1 MQSIKRFLMNII
13 ALGLCMFASMAIAQ
27 KATKI
32 KPTKFI
38 STAIPEPSD
47 ICYSAHSDTFF
58 VVSDDGILFEIDQ
71 DGKIIRSVV
80 ENDADFEAVF
90 ADETNVYAVN
100 ERHRKVEVF
109 NSISLK
115 KSKTI
120 TVPFGG
126 GRNRGY
132 EALTFNKSKNSFVLI
147 VEKDPITLFE
157 LDVNFVITNQID
169 LSKIARDIAA
179 ASYYDNFLWLLS
191 DEDRTVFKLNPNTYE
206 VLGKWELPLI
216 NPEGLAFDKNGNLLI
231 TCDDMQRI
239 YYFNNPEK

>member
-1 MQSIKRFLMNII
+1 MIYFKKRQLLFI
-13 ALGLCMFASMAIAQ
+13 ALFSLSISAQ
-27 KATKI
+27 KAIEI
-32 KPTKFI
+32 KPTKWI
-38 STAIPEPSD
+38 ATAVSEPSD
-47 ICYSAHSDTFF
+47 ICYNANSDTFF
-58 VVSDDGILFEIDQ
+58 VVSDDGILFETDQ
-71 DGKIIRSVV
+71 DGKIIRNVV

-90 ADETNVYAVN
+90 SDETNVYAVN

-109 NSISLK
+109 NRISLK

-132 EALTFNKSKNSFVLI
+132 EALTFNKSKSSFILV

-157 LDVNFVITNQID
+157 LDAHFAITNQID

-179 ASYYDNFLWLLS
+179 ASYYNNFLWLLS
-191 DEDRTVFKLNPNTYE
+191 DEDSTVFKLNPNTYE
-206 VLGKWELPLI
+206 VQGKWKLPVI

>member
-1 MQSIKRFLMNII
+1 MRRNNRFSMNII

-58 VVSDDGILFEIDQ
+58 VVSDDGILYETDQ
-71 DGKIIRSVV
+71 EGKIIRSVV

-132 EALTFNKSKNSFVLI
+132 EALTFNKSKNSFILI

-157 LDVNFVITNQID
+157 LDVNFVVTNQID

-179 ASYYDNFLWLLS
+179 ASYYNNFLWLLS

-216 NPEGLAFDKNGNLLI
+216 NPEGLAFDKDGNLLI

>member
-1 MQSIKRFLMNII
+1 MRRNNRFSMNII

-58 VVSDDGILFEIDQ
+58 VVSDDGILYETDQ
-71 DGKIIRSVV
+71 EGKIIRSVV

-132 EALTFNKSKNSFVLI
+132 EALTFNKSKNSFILI

-157 LDVNFVITNQID
+157 LDVNFVVTNQID
-169 LSKIARDIAA
+169 LYKSI
-179 ASYYDNFLWLLS
+179 
-191 DEDRTVFKLNPNTYE
+191 
-206 VLGKWELPLI
+206 
-216 NPEGLAFDKNGNLLI
+216 
-231 TCDDMQRI
+231 
-239 YYFNNPEK
+239 